1 MPIVA
6 ENISYVYN
14 KGQPDE
20 TYALRHVSFSAE
32 DGEFIGIIGHTG
44 SGKSTLI
51 QHLNGLLKPD
61 SGKILIDG
69 EDITS
74 GNVSLRRIRQ
84 KVGLVFQ
91 YPEYQLFEETVEKDV
106 AYGPKNLGISPEET
120 VMRVKDALRLTGLDY
135 DEIAERSPFELSGGQ
150 KRRVAIAGVLAMQPK
165 ILILDEPA
173 AGLDPGSHD
182 RILAM
187 IQEIRRERKS
197 TVILVS
203 HNMDDAAEMCD
214 RIFAMKDGEILLSGT
229 PEEIFSAA
237 DILRDAGLGLPA
249 AADLIR
255 RMRDMGA
262 DIDADG
268 ILLPEQAADA
278 VAGWLKGK
286 ERRGKKC

>member
-1 MPIVA
+1 M
-6 ENISYVYN
+6 
-14 KGQPDE
+14 
-20 TYALRHVSFSAE
+20 
-32 DGEFIGIIGHTG
+32 
-44 SGKSTLI
+44 
-51 QHLNGLLKPD
+51 
-61 SGKILIDG
+61 
-69 EDITS
+69 
-74 GNVSLRRIRQ
+74 
-84 KVGLVFQ
+84 
-91 YPEYQLFEETVEKDV
+91 EKDV
-106 AYGPKNLGISPEET
+106 AFGPKNLGISPEET